1 MPVSR
6 TNSLY
11 KQLASKSE
19 SPLPV
24 QVASAILTSRPPLAS
39 SPVVNALRATEL
51 KKKSNLHNLSISDC
65 SCPIC
70 LEILIEPVVL
80 PCKHELCLPCFKDMM
95 DQTNFLCPMCRMRL
109 STWARSASKQN
120 SLVDKERWSQIQRA
134 FSGEIKNRLEGKT
147 AVLLAEQ
154 IQQQKDNQSSAS
166 HIHTHHQHIVSAQG
180 EIKKE
185 YEDYVKRE
193 QERDRLEKEKEEQ
206 LSLQYIQEII
216 QREEACTVNDYLRN
230 LIATRPHLAQ
240 NQPIAQPP
248 QAIVAPIVE
257 PEQPIAGVQ
266 QTTQPVEVVST
277 AAAATTSTT
286 EPVTVAQP
294 FITPSIPARR
304 AASNR
309 LLNRVKSTLVSN
321 SPSAA
326 DRGTTSS
333 TLSQQS
339 NVINENSSTTAVSQD
354 VTPTYSLRPRAST
367 KRTLDDVRTLRSNLV
382 SSLARSNQTSDES
395 QQPRAK
401 RSLRSST
408 NSSLNGSNVSNES
421 VNSQANETIEIIDSK
436 QPVLP
441 QGMAQL
447 VRRKSVRVAKK

>member
-1 MPVSR
+1 
-6 TNSLY
+6 
-11 KQLASKSE
+11 
-19 SPLPV
+19 
-24 QVASAILTSRPPLAS
+24 
-39 SPVVNALRATEL
+39 
-51 KKKSNLHNLSISDC
+51 
-65 SCPIC
+65 
-70 LEILIEPVVL
+70 
-80 PCKHELCLPCFKDMM
+80 
-95 DQTNFLCPMCRMRL
+95 
-109 STWARSASKQN
+109 
-120 SLVDKERWSQIQRA
+120 
-134 FSGEIKNRLEGKT
+134 
-147 AVLLAEQ
+147 
-154 IQQQKDNQSSAS
+154 
-166 HIHTHHQHIVSAQG
+166 VSAQG

-240 NQPIAQPP
+240 NQPIAQPDPQPP

-321 SPSAA
+321 SLSGA

-382 SSLARSNQTSDES
+382 SSLAQSNQTSDES

>member
-1 MPVSR
+1 
-6 TNSLY
+6 
-11 KQLASKSE
+11 
-19 SPLPV
+19 
-24 QVASAILTSRPPLAS
+24 
-39 SPVVNALRATEL
+39 
-51 KKKSNLHNLSISDC
+51 
-65 SCPIC
+65 
-70 LEILIEPVVL
+70 
-80 PCKHELCLPCFKDMM
+80 
-95 DQTNFLCPMCRMRL
+95 MRL

-166 HIHTHHQHIVSAQG
+166 HTHTHHQQIVSAQG

-257 PEQPIAGVQ
+257 PEQPISVVQ

-277 AAAATTSTT
+277 AVAATTSTT
-286 EPVTVAQP
+286 
-294 FITPSIPARR
+294 ARR

-354 VTPTYSLRPRAST
+354 VTPTYSLRPRASI

-441 QGMAQL
+441 Q
-447 VRRKSVRVAKK
+447 V